1 MGGSILLKIHMITL
15 QFLDDK
21 DWIAE
26 NFPTDVRT
34 ELALVTAENALLP
47 ENIQYVS
54 VQRKQ
59 KIDFTPKKTTFVAP
73 MSKVDGHSRLQ
84 LWKIHD
90 AVTRAVTSEKYSS
103 CGGEVCTYQDLCIL

>member
-1 MGGSILLKIHMITL
+1 ML

-26 NFPTDVRT
+26 NFPTDVRS

-54 VQRKQ
+54 RMLQDIVC
-59 KIDFTPKKTTFVAP
+59 FTKNKKV
-73 MSKVDGHSRLQ
+73 
-84 LWKIHD
+84 I
-90 AVTRAVTSEKYSS
+90 
-103 CGGEVCTYQDLCIL
+103 ILSFSLLK

>member
-1 MGGSILLKIHMITL
+1 ML

-26 NFPTDVRT
+26 NFPTDVRS

-54 VQRKQ
+54 RMLQDIVC
-59 KIDFTPKKTTFVAP
+59 FTKNKK
-73 MSKVDGHSRLQ
+73 
-84 LWKIHD
+84 
-90 AVTRAVTSEKYSS
+90 
-103 CGGEVCTYQDLCIL
+103 

>member
-1 MGGSILLKIHMITL
+1 ML

-34 ELALVTAENALLP
+34 ELALITAENALLP

-54 VQRKQ
+54 AML
-59 KIDFTPKKTTFVAP
+59 I
-73 MSKVDGHSRLQ
+73 GIL
-84 LWKIHD
+84 
-90 AVTRAVTSEKYSS
+90 
-103 CGGEVCTYQDLCIL
+103 CGGSN